1 MGVAF
6 TCPLVSFDLRQF
18 FPVILKKI
26 FYRFNLVTDLS
37 GWYNG
42 IGLYGAS
49 DIWRG
54 VGCCNGGKPLYERKD
69 GSMTENQKMD
79 LILQKLG
86 GIEGGLASVG
96 EDVRS
101 LQGDVQE
108 LKGDVRTLKGDVQEL
123 KGDVQTL
130 KGDVQTLKG
139 DVQELKGDVQTL
151 KGDVQTLKEDVETLK
166 DRVTNI
172 EITLENETNRNI
184 QLIAEGHLN
193 LDRKLDEALKELHPN
208 TMYHLKVNHLDGE
221 VTKMKRFLNMA

>member
-1 MGVAF
+1 
-6 TCPLVSFDLRQF
+6 
-18 FPVILKKI
+18 
-26 FYRFNLVTDLS
+26 
-37 GWYNG
+37 
-42 IGLYGAS
+42 
-49 DIWRG
+49 
-54 VGCCNGGKPLYERKD
+54 
-69 GSMTENQKMD
+69 MTENQKMD

-101 LQGDVQE
+101 LQGDVQ
-108 LKGDVRTLKGDVQEL
+108 TL

-139 DVQELKGDVQTL
+139 DVQTLKEDVQTL
-151 KGDVQTLKEDVETLK
+151 KGDVQTLKEDVQMLK

-193 LDRKLDEALKELHPN
+193 LDRKLYEALKELQPN

-221 VTKMKRFLNMA
+221 VTKMKRMLNMA